1 MVTRD
6 FDAMLAEKAGIR
18 PTFKI
23 GGQIFTL
30 RAKLPYARWTKLLAA
45 MRDDDVSGEQAN
57 EQFFRAV
64 LIPGD
69 RDRFM
74 ALLESEADDDGAIIG
89 VEDMDGLL
97 DWAMAHFTGKAPSS
111 SNGSSPG
118 SSETGQRPNVISLS
132 SKAPANAS

>member
-6 FDAMLAEKAGIR
+6 FDAMLAEKAGVR

-30 RAKLPYARWTKLLAA
+30 RSKLPYSRWTKIIAA

-64 LIPGD
+64 LIPSD
-69 RDRFM
+69 RERFM
-74 ALLESEADDDGAIIG
+74 ELLNSENDDDGAVIG
-89 VEDMDGLL
+89 MQEMDELL
-97 DWAMAHFTGKAPSS
+97 DWAMSHFTGKAPSN

-118 SSETGQRPNVISLS
+118 AGETGQRPNVISLS
-132 SKAPANAS
+132 AKAPANAS